1 MKLTGWMGLVL
12 VLALMS
18 LVALPAAAQQKAM
31 PGKEWTC
38 PMGMMGHQQ
47 SGEMMGMMSDVS
59 MKMAERLN
67 AGAMS
72 AEESKRMGK
81 CLGEMSMMMKDMSQP
96 MPAEKMGPMRERM
109 QEMTREKWGM

>member
-18 LVALPAAAQQKAM
+18 LAALPADAQQKAM

-47 SGEMMGMMSDVS
+47 SGEMMGMMSGVTN
-59 MKMAERLN
+59 KMAERLN

-72 AEESKRMGK
+72 AGEGGRMGK
-81 CLGEMSMMMKDMSQP
+81 CLGEMSMMMKNMSQP
-96 MPAEKMGPMRERM
+96 MASEKTGQMQQRM
-109 QEMTREKWGM
+109 EQMTREKWGM